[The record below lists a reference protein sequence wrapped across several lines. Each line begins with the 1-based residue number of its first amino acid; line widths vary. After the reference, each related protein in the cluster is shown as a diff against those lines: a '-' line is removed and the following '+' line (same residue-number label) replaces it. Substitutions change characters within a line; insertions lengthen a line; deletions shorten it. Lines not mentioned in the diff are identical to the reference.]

1 VPNKALLTDDPCGVA
16 AERQGV
22 RPIQPLMTWKPIT
35 LSQLLQ
41 LVDADLAEA
50 DDEIISQWEAIRIPP
65 TKWSCSPM
73 GDLGGGF
80 WVVAVHESTVLWF
93 NDIED
98 GFNQSPFVQEGVI
111 SQYKCNQTDLHQCL
125 LHVVSAQQS
134 GATPSQLGSVEI
146 PDCLRGPGNIV
157 RRQTT
162 YWTLQP
168 EGGPM
173 WRVHFTDKVE
183 FEFAHLAFPS
193 LKVLSEHPLLADH
206 CEPWQTLYFRG
217 TPLDPNVLLAKARD
231 TVDAITK
238 GWRRFDQYV
247 NRSSPL
253 TGGYGALL
261 SAPLSL
267 ASPIAC
273 LLNEYGCQTSV
284 LPYRSASEPGTF
296 KVCLLGRSYVIA
308 RDFRFAPLIQ
318 TSPA

>member
-1 VPNKALLTDDPCGVA
+1 
-16 AERQGV
+16 
-22 RPIQPLMTWKPIT
+22 MTWKPIT
-35 LSQLLQ
+35 LSKLQ
-41 LVDADLAEA
+41 ELVDADLVEA

-80 WVVAVHESTVLWF
+80 WVVGVHERTVLWY

-111 SQYKCNQTDLHQCL
+111 SEYRCNQADLHQCL
-125 LHVVSAQQS
+125 LQVVSAQQP
-134 GATPSQLGSVEI
+134 GATPSQVRSAEI
-146 PDCLRGPGNIV
+146 PDCLGGPGNIV

-168 EGGPM
+168 EAGPM
-173 WRVHFTDKVE
+173 WRVHFTDKI
-183 FEFAHLAFPS
+183 EFAFVHLAFAS

-231 TVDAITK
+231 TVDAITE
-238 GWRRFDQYV
+238 GWRSLDQYV

-253 TGGYGALL
+253 MGGYGAFL
-261 SAPLSL
+261 SAPVSL
-267 ASPIAC
+267 ASPMAR
-273 LLNEYGCQTSV
+273 LLNEDGCQTSL
-284 LPYRSASEPGTF
+284 LPYRSASGPGTF
-296 KVCLLGRSYVIA
+296 KVCLFDRSYVIA
-308 RDFRFAPLIQ
+308 GNFRFAPLVQ